1 MAIVKGGLAQGLSG
15 KAGGVVFVLRDGNTY
30 IRSLPE
36 RSKNSWSP
44 RQQMHRVRFKAIN
57 DYCAKYKHSLIPQ
70 IWNLAGV
77 HGHGYNQFLKANMP
91 AFGPDGQLEEV
102 EKLHFSAGKLP
113 LPQNLKATRS
123 NDTPSKV
130 DVSWINDTK
139 LPKVNLQDELIM
151 VAGYPDHR
159 TTPIATGILRSKCNA
174 LIDLPDEY
182 KTITGIYLFFAA
194 YTKDAYSPDQYFG
207 L

>member
-15 KAGGVVFVLRDGNTY
+15 KVGSVVFVLRDGKTY

-36 RSKNSWSP
+36 RAKNSWSP
-44 RQQMHRVRFKAIN
+44 RQQMHRVRFKAVN

-77 HGHGYNQFLKANMP
+77 PGRGYHEFLKANMP
-91 AFGPDGQLEEV
+91 AFGLDGQLEEV
-102 EKLHFSAGKLP
+102 GKLHFSDGKLP
-113 LPQNLKATRS
+113 LPQNLEAKRS
-123 NDTPSKV
+123 DETPSQV
-130 DVSWINDTK
+130 EVSWINESK
-139 LPKVNLQDELIM
+139 LPKVNLQDELMM

-159 TTPIATGILRSKCNA
+159 TAPIATGVLRSKGNA

-182 KTITGIYLFFAA
+182 ETIGGIYLFFAA
-194 YTKDAYSPDQYFG
+194 YKKDAYSPDQYFK